1 MLLKI
6 MNNQRQTVAYLEN
19 AYELSYEKKL
29 NEIPSASFSLP
40 LNDPKVSECKAF
52 NYVDIPNYGLFRI
65 MPNTAVRNE
74 SDKKITF
81 TLEHVLATLLDDVLF
96 RYHQTTNQSTRY
108 NIEYI
113 LSKQTTAHWRLG
125 TCSFEKYFA
134 YKWENENGLLGAIH
148 SIAEPFD
155 EIYEWTYDTSSYP
168 WTLNLVTPASTPTC
182 EIRYAKNMVE
192 IQRED
197 DPSNLTNRVY
207 ALGYGEGVNQLSIEK
222 VNGGKAYVEDSTS
235 IAKYGIKAYV
245 YADTSIEDANTLLAY
260 AKSLLKQSSTPK
272 LTYSVTAADLSA
284 LTGVSI
290 DKFTCGKV
298 VRIVDPDFG
307 TFEQRIVSES
317 RSDIKGSP
325 EDVSLEIAN
334 KYEDIAGSI
343 AGLERSREINEV
355 YSQGATNIDSH
366 NFADNAD
373 SDNPA
378 EITFYLPNE
387 LVRINK
393 LVMSYKTDK
402 FRAYERAIK
411 GGGAVVDTTKSGGGS
426 SQTSSSGGQST
437 QTSSSGGGVSKSTEG
452 GGGTSQ
458 TSSAGGDHSHLVFT
472 AADYTGPVTP
482 IRYRGA
488 AGGGILEIDGSGG
501 DIYTAGSSGN
511 HSHSVTV
518 PSHTHDFNVPAHT
531 HSVSVPAHTHD
542 VNIPAHTH
550 EITLPNHTHEIE
562 FGIFELN
569 ETATSVQIIVDGNT
583 VPVTST
589 SGNLIDLIPY
599 LDVDSNGKVVRGWH
613 TIQIKPN
620 KLARITAQVF
630 SQVFLQSRGGGDY

>member
-1 MLLKI
+1 LLLKVL
-6 MNNQRQTVAYLEN
+6 NTQRQLVAYLEN
-19 AYELSYEKKL
+19 AYEVSYEKKL

-40 LNDPKVSECKAF
+40 LDDPKVAECLPF
-52 NYVDIPNYGLFRI
+52 YYVDIPDYGLFRI
-65 MPNTAVRNE
+65 MPNSAHRSE
-74 SDKKITF
+74 SEYKIIF

-96 RYHQTTNQSTRY
+96 RYHQTTNQTTRY

-113 LSKQTTAHWRLG
+113 LSKQTTKHWVLG
-125 TCSFEKYFA
+125 ECVFEKYFA

-148 SIAEPFD
+148 SIAEPFS
-155 EIYEWTYDTSSYP
+155 ESYEWTYDTSSYP
-168 WTLNLVTPASTPTC
+168 WTLNLVRPEVVPSC
-182 EIRYAKNMVE
+182 EIRYAKNMID
-192 IQRED
+192 IQRQV
-197 DPSNLTNRVY
+197 DPTNITNRIY
-207 ALGYGEGVNQLSIEK
+207 ALGYGEGVNQLTIEK
-222 VNGGKAYVEDSTS
+222 VNGGEAYIEDTPS
-235 IAKYGIKAYV
+235 ILEFGLKPYI
-245 YADTSIEDANTLLAY
+245 YADTSIEDAYTLLANTE
-260 AKSLLKQSSTPK
+260 SLLQQSKRPK
-272 LTYSVTAADLSA
+272 VSYSINAVDLSE
-284 LTGVSI
+284 LTGVSS
-290 DKFTCGKV
+290 DEFKCGRV
-298 VRIVDPDFG
+298 VQIIDPDFG
-307 TFEQRIVSES
+307 KVIQRIVSES
-317 RSDIKGSP
+317 RSDVKGAP
-325 EDVSLEIAN
+325 ENVSLDIAN
-334 KYEDIAGSI
+334 RWEDISDSI
-343 AGLERSREINEV
+343 ANLERSREINEV

-378 EITFYLPNE
+378 EITFYLPDE

-426 SQTSSSGGQST
+426 TATSSSGGQST
-437 QTSSSGGGVSKSTEG
+437 QTSSSGGGVSTSTAS
-452 GGGTSQ
+452 GGGTSE

-518 PSHTHDFNVPAHT
+518 PAHTHDFNVPAHT

-542 VNIPAHTH
+542 LNIPAHTH

-569 ETATSVQIIVDGNT
+569 ETATAVQIIVDGNT
-583 VPVTST
+583 VPVTAT